1 VFKSGLSLSRE
12 SNGNVQWKP
21 KVETEVADLF
31 VGRLICFHL
40 DHSSSRISHRPWLSE
55 RQKRAE
61 RPPQVTVPNV
71 VGQDY
76 RKAEAMLK
84 EKGLRMRVLAKR
96 SDQNQPVDIIL
107 DQVPL
112 VGENVDLGYAVG
124 VTIGTLPPETTFHPR
139 K

>member
-1 VFKSGLSLSRE
+1 MVTPNTNHEWKRKKKLLVAVLVGVFVFVWIILPAGFLTGL
-12 SNGNVQWKP
+12 
-21 KVETEVADLF
+21 
-31 VGRLICFHL
+31 
-40 DHSSSRISHRPWLSE
+40 WLSE

-61 RPPQVTVPNV
+61 RSSQVKVPNV
-71 VGQDY
+71 IGQDY
-76 RKAEAMLK
+76 RNAEAMLK

-107 DQVPL
+107 DQVPFG
-112 VGENVDLGYAVG
+112 GENVDLGYAVG